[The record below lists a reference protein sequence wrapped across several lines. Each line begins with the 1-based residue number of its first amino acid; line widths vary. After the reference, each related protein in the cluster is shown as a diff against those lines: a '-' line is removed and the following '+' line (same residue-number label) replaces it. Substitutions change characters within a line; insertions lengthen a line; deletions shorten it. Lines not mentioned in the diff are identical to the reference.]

1 MRIAD
6 CGLKSKVHRAAR
18 ACFLIRN
25 PQSPIRNRKGGGMTN
40 NLEKIAGVQV
50 KVVEA
55 DKIGSATSPL
65 ELSKTLAVV
74 TERERVRAGDV
85 VVVRAL
91 TESAT
96 YNQLELVTGRLAKI
110 NAGDV
115 LVGVL
120 GSRRALKGFVGDV
133 PETIAAGD
141 ELHLLNMGGVVGLC
155 TGHHSSLS
163 DAIRLEVIGLV
174 YEEGARVRNI
184 GDAALPLREQLGES
198 APLVVIA
205 GACMNSGK
213 TYAATEL
220 IRRAT
225 AAGMRVAAGKL
236 SGVAALRDT
245 LNMADH
251 GAVATASFL
260 DCGLPSTAGV
270 GDLAPVA
277 KSIISKLNE
286 SAPDLIV
293 IELGD
298 GILGGYSVESVF
310 EDAEVRGAMAA
321 LVYCASDYVGAW
333 GGIELLR
340 RRGLTVDLVAG
351 SVTDSQ
357 MGEDYIESEFGV
369 AAGNARRDGAR
380 MFEIIKNRVSG
391 FRFQV
396 SGSLRVEAVEPVLV
410 EA

>member
-1 MRIAD
+1 M
-6 CGLKSKVHRAAR
+6 
-18 ACFLIRN
+18 
-25 PQSPIRNRKGGGMTN
+25 N
-40 NLEKIAGVQV
+40 NAEKFEGAPV

-55 DKIGSATSPL
+55 DKTGSATSPL
-65 ELSKTLAVV
+65 QLSKTLAVV
-74 TERERVRAGDV
+74 AERKSVRAGDV

-110 NAGDV
+110 NQGDV
-115 LVGVL
+115 LAGVL

-133 PETIAAGD
+133 PASVAAGD
-141 ELHLLNMGGVVGLC
+141 ELHLLNMGGVIGLC
-155 TGHHSSLS
+155 KGHHSSLS
-163 DAIRLEVIGLV
+163 DAIRVEVVGLV
-174 YEEGARVRNI
+174 ADESGRVRNI
-184 GDAALPLREQLGES
+184 GDAALPVRATLGAT

-260 DCGLPSTAGV
+260 DCGLPSTVGV

-277 KSIISKLNE
+277 KSIVAKLNE
-286 SAPDLIV
+286 SAPDMIV

-310 EDAEVRGAMAA
+310 DDAELRAAMGA

-333 GGIELLR
+333 GGIELLK

-351 SVTDSQ
+351 SVTDSK
-357 MGEDYIESEFGV
+357 MGEDYIESEFSV
-369 AAGNARRDGAR
+369 VAGNARRDGGR
-380 MFEIIKNRVSG
+380 MFEIVKAKVLSLKSKVS
-391 FRFQV
+391 
-396 SGSLRVEAVEPVLV
+396 SLKSASRGRS
-410 EA
+410 

>member
-1 MRIAD
+1 
-6 CGLKSKVHRAAR
+6 
-18 ACFLIRN
+18 
-25 PQSPIRNRKGGGMTN
+25 MTN
-40 NLEKIAGVQV
+40 IAEKIEGVQV

-65 ELSKTLAVV
+65 ELSKMLAVV
-74 TERERVRAGDV
+74 TSRERVSAGDV
-85 VVVRAL
+85 VVVRTL
-91 TESAT
+91 SESTT

-110 NAGDV
+110 NQGDV
-115 LVGVL
+115 VAGVL

-133 PETIAAGD
+133 PETVAAGD
-141 ELHLLNMGGVVGLC
+141 ELHLLNMGGVIGLC
-155 TGHHSSLS
+155 KGHHSSLS
-163 DAIRLEVIGLV
+163 DAIRVEVVGLV
-174 YEEGARVRNI
+174 YDEAARVRNI
-184 GDAALPLREQLGES
+184 GDAALPLREHMGES

-236 SGVAALRDT
+236 SGVACLRDT

-260 DCGLPSTAGV
+260 DCGLPSTVGV

-277 KSIISKLNE
+277 KSIVAKLNE

-310 EDAEVRGAMAA
+310 DDAELRAAMAA

-357 MGEDYIESEFGV
+357 MGEDYIEGEFGV

-380 MFEIIKNRVSG
+380 MFEIIKNKVSG
-391 FRFQV
+391 FGFQV
-396 SGSLRVEAVEPVLV
+396 SGSLRADAFESVLV

>member
-1 MRIAD
+1 MTNIAD
-6 CGLKSKVHRAAR
+6 K
-18 ACFLIRN
+18 
-25 PQSPIRNRKGGGMTN
+25 
-40 NLEKIAGVQV
+40 LEGVQV

-65 ELSKTLAVV
+65 DLSKTLAVA
-74 TERERVRAGDV
+74 TARERVRAGDV

-96 YNQLELVTGRLAKI
+96 YNQLELVSGRLAKI
-110 NAGDV
+110 NVGDV

-133 PETIAAGD
+133 PETLAAGD
-141 ELHLLNMGGVVGLC
+141 ELHLLNMGGVIGFC
-155 TGHHSSLS
+155 KGHHSSLS
-163 DAIRLEVIGLV
+163 AAIRVEVIGLV

-184 GDAALPLREQLGES
+184 GDAALPLRESLGEGV

-213 TYAATEL
+213 TFAATEL
-220 IRRAT
+220 IRQAT

-236 SGVAALRDT
+236 SGVACLRDT

-251 GAVATASFL
+251 GAVSTASFL
-260 DCGLPSTAGV
+260 DCGLPSTVGV

-277 KSIISKLNE
+277 KAIVGKLNE
-286 SAPDLIV
+286 SAPDLII

-298 GILGGYSVESVF
+298 GILGGYSVGSVF
-310 EDAEVRGAMAA
+310 DDAELRGAMAA

-340 RRGLTVDLVAG
+340 QRNLTVDLVAG

-357 MGEDYIESEFGV
+357 MGEDYIESEFGI
-369 AAGNARRDGAR
+369 AAGNARRDGLR
-380 MFEIIKNRVSG
+380 MFEIVREKVSS
-391 FRFQV
+391 FKSQV
-396 SGSLRVEAVEPVLV
+396 SGSLRADMAEPALV

>member
-1 MRIAD
+1 
-6 CGLKSKVHRAAR
+6 
-18 ACFLIRN
+18 
-25 PQSPIRNRKGGGMTN
+25 MTKRPEGFEGAQ
-40 NLEKIAGVQV
+40 L

-55 DKIGSATSPL
+55 DKMGSATSPL
-65 ELSKTLAVV
+65 GLSKTLAVV
-74 TERERVRAGDV
+74 AERVSVRAGDA

-96 YNQLELVTGRLAKI
+96 YNQLELVSGRLAKI
-110 NAGDV
+110 NPGDV
-115 LVGVL
+115 LAGVL

-133 PETIAAGD
+133 PETVAAGD
-141 ELHLLNMGGVVGLC
+141 ELHLLNMGGVIGLC
-155 TGHHSSLS
+155 KGHHSSLS
-163 DAIRLEVIGLV
+163 DAIRVEVVGLV
-174 YEEGARVRNI
+174 ADADGLVRNI
-184 GDAALPLREQLGES
+184 GDAALPLQERLGAS
-198 APLVVIA
+198 APLVIIA

-225 AAGMRVAAGKL
+225 AAGLRVAAGKL
-236 SGVAALRDT
+236 SGVACLRDT

-260 DCGLPSTAGV
+260 DCGLPSTVGV

-277 KSIISKLNE
+277 KSIVAKLNE

-310 EDAEVRGAMAA
+310 DDAELRGAMAA

-340 RRGLTVDLVAG
+340 RRGLVVDLVAG

-357 MGEDYIESEFGV
+357 MGEDYIEQEFSV
-369 AAGNARRDGAR
+369 AAGNARRDGVR
-380 MFEIIKNRVSG
+380 MFEIVKEKVSG
-391 FRFQV
+391 FKFQV
-396 SGSLRVEAVEPVLV
+396 SGSLRAAEVETALA